1 MAVPQTLGYDRGHQS
16 PIRAICIFCKPSLSG
31 DFFLGP
37 LSKSEIGMIIDY
49 DTIAPEQ
56 ILGSWRIASQTS
68 QVLTAA
74 AVLHR
79 FKKTSLAKINPSGR
93 FG

>member
-1 MAVPQTLGYDRGHQS
+1 
-16 PIRAICIFCKPSLSG
+16 
-31 DFFLGP
+31 
-37 LSKSEIGMIIDY
+37 MIIDY